1 MKKYKLILNF
11 TLDNEEILMFDR
23 ITREKIKLMQNSK
36 NYILL
41 SINYCRKIIMPI
53 GFKVPG
59 ELAIKFNNNLS
70 YYCFD
75 YKGVNYEH

>member
-11 TLDNEEILMFDR
+11 TLEDEEIISFDK
-23 ITREKIKLMQNSK
+23 ITSKKIKLMQDSK

-41 SINYCRKIIMPI
+41 SINISRKIIMPI

-59 ELAIKFNNNLS
+59 ELALKFNNNLS

-75 YKGVNYEH
+75 YKGINNE

>member
-1 MKKYKLILNF
+1 MKRYKLILNF
-11 TLDNEEILMFDR
+11 TLDDEKILYFDK
-23 ITREKIKLMQNSK
+23 ITSKKIKLMQDSK

-41 SINYCRKIIMPI
+41 SINICRKIIMPI

-59 ELAIKFNNNLS
+59 ELALKFNNNLS

-75 YKGVNYEH
+75 YKGQNYE

>member
-11 TLDNEEILMFDR
+11 TLDNEEILLFDR

-41 SINYCRKIIMPI
+41 SINNYSKIIMPI

-59 ELAIKFNNNLS
+59 ELALKFNNNLS

-75 YKGVNYEH
+75 YKGVNNE